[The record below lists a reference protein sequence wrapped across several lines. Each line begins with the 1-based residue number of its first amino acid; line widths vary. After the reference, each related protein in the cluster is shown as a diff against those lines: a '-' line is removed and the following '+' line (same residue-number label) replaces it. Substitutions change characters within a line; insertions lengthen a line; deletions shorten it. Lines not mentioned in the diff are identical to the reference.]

1 MQRSITLD
9 IAFLIGIMQEKRLS
23 LISSLGFRQKLL
35 GEPIALQEAKVMDT
49 GFRRNTGYER
59 DPLRVDKVLRRK
71 GIVVVMGKDH
81 AKTPQD
87 VINTVK
93 AVFEAGYVAEVT
105 FRIEEGILREAMSEL
120 TRMRAESD
128 PDDPMIL
135 GVGSII
141 NPRELESA
149 IDMGF
154 DMAVSPDSGMGGFR
168 EKIDFVKITRSAK
181 VFGAP
186 AGFTPSELS
195 YWIERDDGLEPDAVK
210 IFNSSVYGPKN
221 LGGLLA
227 PYQRDRHAGRIIMP
241 TGGVD
246 RKTGPEFQKNISKY
260 GFCPV
265 LGMSDPLNL
274 VLERK
279 MPGDPD
285 TLRESLQKFR
295 EEFRP

>member
-1 MQRSITLD
+1 M
-9 IAFLIGIMQEKRLS
+9 A
-23 LISSLGFRQKLL
+23 
-35 GEPIALQEAKVMDT
+35 A
-49 GFRRNTGYER
+49 YER
-59 DPLRVDKVLRRK
+59 DPARVDRILRKK
-71 GIVVVMGKDH
+71 GVVVVMNKAH
-81 AKTPQD
+81 ARKPED
-87 VINTVK
+87 AINTVK
-93 AVFEAGYVAEVT
+93 AIYEAGYVAEVT

-120 TRMRAESD
+120 MRMRAESD
-128 PDDPMIL
+128 PNDPLIL

-149 IDMGF
+149 IKMGF

-168 EKIDFVKITRSAK
+168 EKIDFVRMTREAK

-195 YWIERDDGLEPDAVK
+195 YWIERDDGLVPDAVK

-246 RKTGPEFQKNISKY
+246 RKTGGEFQMNILRY
-260 GFCPV
+260 GFFPV
-265 LGMSDPLNL
+265 LGMSDPLSL
-274 VLERK
+274 VSEKK

-285 TLRESLQKFR
+285 VLRESLQRFKA
-295 EEFRP
+295 EFAPYSPERGSGG